1 MRLRDNKDA
10 DFEAGIKRA
19 ERVID
24 VITKMRDSGVVSE
37 EQVEKHLMPLLGELI
52 SGTGFAGSQI
62 SGDERQRIEKN
73 NEDVPD
79 TSVFDSFD
87 EE

>member
-1 MRLRDNKDA
+1 
-10 DFEAGIKRA
+10 
-19 ERVID
+19 
-24 VITKMRDSGVVSE
+24 
-37 EQVEKHLMPLLGELI
+37 MPLLGELI

>member
-1 MRLRDNKDA
+1 MRLRNNKEA
-10 DFEAGIKRA
+10 DFEEGIKRA

-37 EQVEKHLMPLLGELI
+37 EQVQKHLMPLLGELI
-52 SGTGFAGSQI
+52 SGTGFAVSQI
-62 SGDERQRIEKN
+62 SGDERQGIEKN
-73 NEDVPD
+73 NEDV
-79 TSVFDSFD
+79 SNASAFDSFD